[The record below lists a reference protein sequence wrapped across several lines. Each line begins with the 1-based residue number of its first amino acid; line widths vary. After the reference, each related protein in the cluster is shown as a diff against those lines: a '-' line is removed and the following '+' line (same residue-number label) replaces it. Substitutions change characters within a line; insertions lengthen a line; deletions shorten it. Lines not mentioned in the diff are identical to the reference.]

1 MTLKKQENQKPKVKK
16 YYFRKF
22 IKVIKRVRWP
32 DSKKNISSMTQIIVF
47 TLIFVLF
54 VFVVS
59 TIFTLLWNNIQVGAG
74 N

>member
-1 MTLKKQENQKPKVKK
+1 
-16 YYFRKF
+16 
-22 IKVIKRVRWP
+22 IKRVRWP